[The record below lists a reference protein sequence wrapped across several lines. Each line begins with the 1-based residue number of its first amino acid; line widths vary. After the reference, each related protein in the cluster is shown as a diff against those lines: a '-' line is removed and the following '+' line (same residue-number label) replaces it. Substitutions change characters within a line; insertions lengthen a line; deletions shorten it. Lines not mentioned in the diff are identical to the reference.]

1 MLPLL
6 VACGPRQTTPQRS
19 PAPLTTSTPAPAAPA
34 APAAPTTPTAPKPA
48 GPPPGPPPVVISDSP
63 PAAGDIGTSGYA
75 SVMASAPDGQWLLVC
90 QARKDTDKDGKLGVS
105 FGHHGELFGDDP
117 EPYLIRGAGPGESLG
132 EVAGVDPARRYIVV
146 VRGKAMELLDVT
158 TNQRVVLRGADTR
171 YEAGLFDGA
180 RVAFDAEGQHL
191 VYARPGAKRKIVLR
205 VLATG
210 VEREITASRG
220 ELRNVELADG
230 WVVAHVFHTIPGQV
244 GTHHVGRSGPAHT
257 VGGRRCRSDYPLPPH
272 VNERHYAPLAGG
284 VATPRAD
291 VVATFGADL
300 IVRAKDGALAI
311 EQAGTL
317 APITAASCKGRVIA
331 RSAALR
337 SILVGCEG
345 AGDSAELQLW
355 KQGVLRTLDVKMT
368 NTTEDGFASPLAR
381 AEHELGS
388 SSRFVRIP
396 SGTAQVLIDLE
407 TGKRLELGERYVVA
421 THDTKVL
428 LHRREG
434 AFTIHDLATGT
445 SYQLPGTPPDMM
457 IEAQRGRLFAA
468 GPRGAG
474 TEPGMLVDLDA
485 WTVLGTFPGPA
496 LAVSTTGWVLQPS
509 PLPSF
514 SAGLSESSWGPLRWV
529 RPTR

>member
-6 VACGPRQTTPQRS
+6 VACGPRQATPQRG
-19 PAPLTTSTPAPAAPA
+19 PDPTTTSTPPPTT
-34 APAAPTTPTAPKPA
+34 PPTTPTPP
-48 GPPPGPPPVVISDSP
+48 GPPPGAPPVVISDNP
-63 PAAGDIGTSGYA
+63 PVAGDIGTSGYA
-75 SVMASAPDGQWLLVC
+75 SVMASAPDGQWVLVC

-132 EVAGVDPARRYIVV
+132 EVAGVDPARRYIAV
-146 VRGKAMELLDVT
+146 VRGKAMELLDTT

-191 VYARPGAKRKIVLR
+191 VYARPGTKRKIVLR

-220 ELRNVELADG
+220 ELRNAELADG
-230 WVVAHVFHTIPGQV
+230 WVVAHVFHAVPGQV
-244 GTHHVGRSGPAHT
+244 GTQLHSRSGPAHT
-257 VGGRRCRSDYPLPPH
+257 VGGRRCRSDYPVPPH

-291 VVATFGADL
+291 VVTTLGPDL

-311 EQAGTL
+311 EHAGTSKPL
-317 APITAASCKGRVIA
+317 TPASCKGRVIA
-331 RSAALR
+331 RSAAHR

-345 AGDSAELQLW
+345 SGDPAELQLW
-355 KQGVLRTLDVKMT
+355 QQGVLRTLDVKMT
-368 NTTEDGFASPLAR
+368 NATEDGFASPLAR
-381 AEHELGS
+381 AEHELGT

-396 SGTAQVLIDLE
+396 VGTSQVLIDLE
-407 TGKRLELGERYVVA
+407 TAKTRELGEQYVAA

-434 AFTIHDLATGT
+434 AFTIHDLATGA

-468 GPRGAG
+468 GPRSEG
-474 TEPGMLVDLDA
+474 TEMGMLVDLDA
-485 WTVLGTFPGPA
+485 WTVLGTFRGPA

-509 PLPSF
+509 PLPSPSVGQ
-514 SAGLSESSWGPLRWV
+514 SASTWGPLRWV